1 MVDKIVRFSHCGL
14 WPFNDPVTAVLNES
28 SLQIKAHQKSSNC
41 IIYLQPLTF
50 FSILPGTS
58 SVDRSPTSMA
68 KLSFQDET
76 SAASV
81 ASSTAPIVVK
91 TPKQRAKTET
101 TATSSSLTTANK
113 PLLRLDLTS
122 TAPTTLPPPEEFGQE
137 LVTTTSAASGI
148 SPHRHTCGKNGI
160 EEVRRWIKEALGR
173 IY

>member
-1 MVDKIVRFSHCGL
+1 M
-14 WPFNDPVTAVLNES
+14 
-28 SLQIKAHQKSSNC
+28 
-41 IIYLQPLTF
+41 
-50 FSILPGTS
+50 
-58 SVDRSPTSMA
+58 DRSPTSMA